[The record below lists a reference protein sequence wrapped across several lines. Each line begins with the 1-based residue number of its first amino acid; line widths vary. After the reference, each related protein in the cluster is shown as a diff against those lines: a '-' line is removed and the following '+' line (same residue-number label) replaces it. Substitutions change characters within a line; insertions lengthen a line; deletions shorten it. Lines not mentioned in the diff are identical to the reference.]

1 MQISTA
7 RLIFILVINFFLFYR
22 EKFYT
27 DEFTCY
33 IKYIIIHDFIYNLS
47 FPNFSNEEIYIFYPI
62 QKILNIIQLSKSIL
76 NQKV

>member
-1 MQISTA
+1 M
-7 RLIFILVINFFLFYR
+7 
-22 EKFYT
+22 

-33 IKYIIIHDFIYNLS
+33 IKYTIIHDFIYNLS